1 MNREVYER
9 VSAAYL
15 ALLRGDEPV
24 ETGVVSVLAD
34 RLEDLWQRMD
44 EGERAAIA
52 ADLDARYAPREH
64 R

>member
-1 MNREVYER
+1 MSREIYEQ
-9 VSAAYL
+9 VSTAYF

-24 ETGVVSVLAD
+24 EAGVASVYAD
-34 RLEDLWQRMD
+34 RLEDLWRRMD
-44 EGERAAIA
+44 EGERAGVA